1 MSDRCYVELI
11 CAPQHEKEFEE
22 IGFHQEYT
30 EECPK
35 GALRMMDGEANG
47 AAQKELENLAA
58 QGLPFYGWHGPGCE
72 YGAALFV
79 SDGKKCVFQDSIY
92 GEFPAVPVLSS
103 GKLAP
108 KDLRDAKRYW
118 KLLPLAKK
126 TVAKLAKIA
135 DTEKKA

>member
-1 MSDRCYVELI
+1 MSDRCYVELV

-22 IGFHQEYT
+22 IGFHQEY
-30 EECPK
+30 EEDAPK
-35 GALRMMDGEANG
+35 GTLRMVDIEANG
-47 AAQKELENLAA
+47 AAQEDLESLAEL
-58 QGLPFYGWHGPGCE
+58 GIPFYGWHGPGCE
-72 YGAALFV
+72 YGAALFA
-79 SDGKKCVFQDSIY
+79 SAGKKYVFQDSIY

-126 TVAKLAKIA
+126 TAAKLAKLA

>member
-1 MSDRCYVELI
+1 
-11 CAPQHEKEFEE
+11 
-22 IGFHQEYT
+22 
-30 EECPK
+30 
-35 GALRMMDGEANG
+35 
-47 AAQKELENLAA
+47 
-58 QGLPFYGWHGPGCE
+58 
-72 YGAALFV
+72 
-79 SDGKKCVFQDSIY
+79 
-92 GEFPAVPVLSS
+92 LSS